1 MTATDTAAIA
11 SLVDSF
17 ISLARERNDVMTNLG
32 KKTEDI
38 LEIMQR
44 NPDRFTPEQLS
55 QIRVGRHRNSPRQTG
70 AAFVECLRDVSS
82 KIKVGFAYA
91 VFAASPELLETTPRN
106 LFNNLL
112 QKATEE
118 YVKVGGARMEKEAF
132 RKRLDNLLESY
143 KSNGKKEV
151 VFVQVGRTG
160 TGKSTFIN
168 SVLGKE
174 MAETSHRTKS
184 CTQVARRYS
193 PKTDQDLPL
202 NLVIWDT
209 PGLAS
214 SKNTQAETDLS
225 FLKSIKEVDL
235 LIICIDSV
243 DPRYDAEVSKFI
255 SAISKNVQDDSPI
268 WKHCMFVLTK
278 ANLLRAPFDNEE
290 TTDINYFKKAVQQL
304 TEGGKEL
311 LQEHKVK
318 SAGEIPFVPIG
329 SFRDKVLANG
339 QAWLP
344 EFWVRAIERAT
355 DAGKAYILAA
365 NEKQFNDGSVRFEQW
380 QIKEIIKF
388 IRTPFVSKALI
399 IILVA
404 AAAAIGAAV
413 GLPFFG
419 PVGAAVGAGIG
430 AGVGAGVGLV
440 AKFFSSISVKKS

>member
-1 MTATDTAAIA
+1 MTATDSAAIA
-11 SLVDSF
+11 SMIDSF
-17 ISLARERNDVMTNLG
+17 ISLARESSDVMTNLG

-44 NPDRFTPEQLS
+44 HPDRFTPEQLS
-55 QIRVGRHRNSPRQTG
+55 QIRVGRGRNRLLQTG
-70 AAFVECLRDVSS
+70 AALVGCLRDVSS

-91 VFAASPELLETTPRN
+91 VFAVSPELLEPTPHN

-112 QKATEE
+112 QKAAEE

-143 KSNGKKEV
+143 KSNGKKDI
-151 VFVQVGRTG
+151 VFVQVGRAG

-174 MAETSHRTKS
+174 MAETSHRAKS
-184 CTQVARRYS
+184 CTKVARKYS
-193 PKTDQDLPL
+193 LKTDQDLPL
-202 NLVIWDT
+202 DLVIWDT

-214 SKNTQAETDLS
+214 KDTQAETDLR
-225 FLKSIKEVDL
+225 FLKDIKEVDL
-235 LIICIDSV
+235 LIICV
-243 DPRYDAEVSKFI
+243 DAANPRLDAEISKFI
-255 SAISKNVQDDSPI
+255 SAINKNVLNDSPI

-278 ANLLRAPFDNEE
+278 ANLLRNPFDNEE
-290 TTDINYFKKAVQQL
+290 TTDVGYFTKAVEQL
-304 TEGGKEL
+304 TEGCKEL

-318 SAGEIPFVPIG
+318 SASEIPIVPIG

-365 NEKQFNDGSVRFEQW
+365 NEEQFSTETNCE
-380 QIKEIIKF
+380 
-388 IRTPFVSKALI
+388 
-399 IILVA
+399 
-404 AAAAIGAAV
+404 
-413 GLPFFG
+413 
-419 PVGAAVGAGIG
+419 
-430 AGVGAGVGLV
+430 
-440 AKFFSSISVKKS
+440 